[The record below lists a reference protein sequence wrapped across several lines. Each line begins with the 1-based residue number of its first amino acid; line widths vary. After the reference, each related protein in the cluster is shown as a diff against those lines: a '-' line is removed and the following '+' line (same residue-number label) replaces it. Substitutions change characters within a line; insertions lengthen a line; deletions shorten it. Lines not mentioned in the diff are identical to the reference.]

1 MQAPCNPKK
10 SPFSGIPPLS
20 FCPRHP
26 PPRHPCGTTV
36 LTVRHGHT
44 LPLTL
49 TTEVYLR
56 VWGRP
61 GFDGGSE
68 AAQGVSRV
76 RYLVNPPE
84 NQINA
89 NDERFALAA

>member
-1 MQAPCNPKK
+1 MPGTLQPQEEPLLRD
-10 SPFSGIPPLS
+10 PPLS
-20 FCPRHP
+20 YCPRHP
-26 PPRHPCGTTV
+26 PPRHPRGTTA

-44 LPLTL
+44 LPLPL
-49 TTEVYLR
+49 TTEVYWK

-84 NQINA
+84 NQ
-89 NDERFALAA
+89 